1 MLQDRLQGGC
11 QHPARK
17 KETCG
22 SSAVVLATAFCS
34 GNCRGSQRA
43 QAKAMRCGLLP
54 LGPAV
59 TRAFS
64 GCAVGVLLQD
74 ELYSFV
80 TLAEDQ
86 GTKSKGVV
94 VLEA

>member
-1 MLQDRLQGGC
+1 
-11 QHPARK
+11 
-17 KETCG
+17 
-22 SSAVVLATAFCS
+22 
-34 GNCRGSQRA
+34 
-43 QAKAMRCGLLP
+43 MRCGLLP